1 MDAYRNRVCGYG
13 GSPPPADVVFKA
25 SSTTKAYCAAG
36 AAQEQGLEKVA
47 ASGFDPDAFRAHV
60 TSDTFLRALDEQ
72 DTKAPP
78 EIAADVKADNA
89 WVRDHKLK
97 VLAKYDYD
105 LRRVLLEGSADELA
119 EFTYFDPAI
128 VRQDSRVEA
137 YQAQLCGSS

>member
-1 MDAYRNRVCGYG
+1 
-13 GSPPPADVVFKA
+13 VFKA
-25 SSTTKAYCAAG
+25 SSATKAYCAAG
-36 AAQEQGLEKVA
+36 AAQKQGLEKVA
-47 ASGFDPDAFRAHV
+47 ASGFDPDTFRAHV

-72 DTKAPP
+72 DAKAPP
-78 EIAADVKADNA
+78 EISADVKADNA

-128 VRQDSRVEA
+128 ARQDSRVEA
-137 YQAQLCGSS
+137 YQAQLCAR